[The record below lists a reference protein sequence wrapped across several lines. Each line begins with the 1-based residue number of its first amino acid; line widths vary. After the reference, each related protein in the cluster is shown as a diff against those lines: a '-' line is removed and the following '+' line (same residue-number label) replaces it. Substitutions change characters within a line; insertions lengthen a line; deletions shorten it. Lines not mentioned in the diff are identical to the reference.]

1 MTKYWHIIGATAYH
15 YIYSNV
21 EVRPLLRL
29 TKTAKI
35 VHNIL
40 ILLNKHTGAAC
51 VELMWKFKTIYPVLN
66 HSKRQIFK
74 LGYIVLA
81 STVKTAWQGLKCVLK
96 GF

>member
-1 MTKYWHIIGATAYH
+1 MTKYCHITGATAYH

-29 TKTAKI
+29 TKMAKI
-35 VHNIL
+35 AHNIL
-40 ILLNKHTGAAC
+40 ILLDKHTVAAC
-51 VELMWKFKTIYPVLN
+51 VELVWKFKTFSPVL
-66 HSKRQIFK
+66 KQGKKQTFK